1 MANLSQGDRT
11 VIADYPLDNCLGHL
25 QDSLRKAEQI
35 YRPDSLSYSDTV
47 DSSDQEPRKAISKLL
62 YTLEGHDVALDLRS
76 NTGNRNVALDLIEVR
91 GRIHKGDFNYEHYRA
106 LSRLVIR
113 KTSDFD
119 IWNAVLNLINS
130 LSWIT
135 PPTSIPTSFDGTPIT
150 YSSASQQG
158 GGQSKKL
165 VERMIFEEIKN
176 STYRNVGGFFSK
188 YFEGKDWTERT
199 KEIYRAVQDQYA
211 DGRWTDFPEPPVQ
224 DAVLEWLFRF
234 QEEFLFD
241 ARGVYYTSESSK
253 DLTGAEA
260 RRQLDIFIKQ
270 KSNASGT
277 IHNWKDVQVIGEH
290 QKSNS
295 KDFKPLLLQLG
306 RYMRNVFTAQPT
318 RRFIHGFFLSGT
330 TMELWVFDRSGPYSS
345 GEFDI
350 HKEPEQFIRVIA
362 GYAMMSDEELG
373 LDTFVERDEDR
384 SITITEDVTGKEKRL
399 QLMSSPIVIQRGIV
413 CRGTNCYRS
422 KDLAHVVKFS
432 WTSDKRSPEADHLR
446 SAREKG
452 VKGVAKL
459 LSYHRITSIDEIRD
473 GLTFPAS
480 YHFRNTSSSA
490 LTSFSQPQSES
501 LARSFGPCR
510 GLSIFESISET
521 RMSDDDEFKSSRRSN
536 SQRSK
541 LRPILEVPQA
551 SENARTGKRK
561 STDHEAR
568 SFKRSRFNSQ
578 RSTLREKHI
587 ASQLL
592 EDTQAISL
600 YASSDG
606 PFDNRLL
613 SCLVISPAG
622 QALSKFDSVSELLT
636 ALRDTIK
643 AHRSLYIQG
652 KSLHRDI
659 SEGNI
664 IITDPKKADGFTGML
679 IDLELA
685 KKVDSGRSD
694 ARHQTGTM
702 EFMAI
707 EVLRLVSH
715 TYRHDLESFFYVL
728 LWMCARRTWE
738 RQFHCMLMDRPNES
752 MLSKWYTGSYEEI
765 AQYKEYAMSV
775 NGFKKLLKEF
785 PPVLDRVKPLCKEI
799 RGILF
804 PFLEDGALF
813 TGTPSGPPEKL
824 YDPIIEAFDNAI
836 ADISAGEDS

>member
-11 VIADYPLDNCLGHL
+11 VIAEYPLDNCLGHL

-76 NTGNRNVALDLIEVR
+76 DTGNRNVALDLIEVR

-135 PPTSIPTSFDGTPIT
+135 PPTRH
-150 YSSASQQG
+150 SSASQQG
-158 GGQSKKL
+158 GEQTKKL

-176 STYRNVGGFFSK
+176 CTYRNVRGFFSK

-260 RRQLDIFIKQ
+260 RPQLDIFIKQ

-350 HKEPEQFIRVIA
+350 H
-362 GYAMMSDEELG
+362 
-373 LDTFVERDEDR
+373 
-384 SITITEDVTGKEKRL
+384 
-399 QLMSSPIVIQRGIV
+399 
-413 CRGTNCYRS
+413 
-422 KDLAHVVKFS
+422 
-432 WTSDKRSPEADHLR
+432 
-446 SAREKG
+446 
-452 VKGVAKL
+452 
-459 LSYHRITSIDEIRD
+459 
-473 GLTFPAS
+473 
-480 YHFRNTSSSA
+480 RNRSSS
-490 LTSFSQPQSES
+490 FES
-501 LARSFGPCR
+501 L
-510 GLSIFESISET
+510 
-521 RMSDDDEFKSSRRSN
+521 
-536 SQRSK
+536 Q
-541 LRPILEVPQA
+541 
-551 SENARTGKRK
+551 
-561 STDHEAR
+561 
-568 SFKRSRFNSQ
+568 
-578 RSTLREKHI
+578 
-587 ASQLL
+587 
-592 EDTQAISL
+592 
-600 YASSDG
+600 
-606 PFDNRLL
+606 
-613 SCLVISPAG
+613 
-622 QALSKFDSVSELLT
+622 
-636 ALRDTIK
+636 
-643 AHRSLYIQG
+643 
-652 KSLHRDI
+652 
-659 SEGNI
+659 
-664 IITDPKKADGFTGML
+664 
-679 IDLELA
+679 
-685 KKVDSGRSD
+685 
-694 ARHQTGTM
+694 
-702 EFMAI
+702 
-707 EVLRLVSH
+707 
-715 TYRHDLESFFYVL
+715 
-728 LWMCARRTWE
+728 
-738 RQFHCMLMDRPNES
+738 
-752 MLSKWYTGSYEEI
+752 
-765 AQYKEYAMSV
+765 
-775 NGFKKLLKEF
+775 
-785 PPVLDRVKPLCKEI
+785 
-799 RGILF
+799 
-804 PFLEDGALF
+804 
-813 TGTPSGPPEKL
+813 GTP
-824 YDPIIEAFDNAI
+824 
-836 ADISAGEDS
+836 

>member
-11 VIADYPLDNCLGHL
+11 VIAEYPLDNCLGHL

-91 GRIHKGDFNYEHYRA
+91 GRIHKGDLNYEHYRA

-135 PPTSIPTSFDGTPIT
+135 PPTRH
-150 YSSASQQG
+150 SSASQQG
-158 GGQSKKL
+158 GEQTKKL

-176 STYRNVGGFFSK
+176 CTYRNVRGFFSK

-234 QEEFLFD
+234 QEEFLFE
-241 ARGVYYTSESSK
+241 ARGVYCTSESSK

-373 LDTFVERDEDR
+373 LDTFVERDEEDR
-384 SITITEDVTGKEKRL
+384 FITITEDVTGKEKRL

-459 LSYHRITSIDEIRD
+459 LSYHRITSIDEIRE

-622 QALSKFDSVSELLT
+622 QALSKFESVSELLT
-636 ALRDTIK
+636 ALRDAIK

-679 IDLELA
+679 IDLELV

-775 NGFKKLLKEF
+775 NGFKKPLKEF